1 MSITKNS
8 NTGYLHNLCGRGA
21 VKEITRFL
29 RESLTST
36 SQLEERV
43 GFLGYTPL
51 HEATHRGHISV
62 VRLLLLYGA
71 NPNTTANGFYTCL
84 HMAASMDNV
93 ECVKELIKNGANI
106 ESQDE
111 FGKTPYET
119 AVIHRCK
126 HTAKL
131 LKSAGNYLTLNV
143 LFSKCTI
150 ICLLK

>member
-1 MSITKNS
+1 MSVTKTS
-8 NTGYLHNLCGRGA
+8 NTGFLHNLCSRGA
-21 VKEITRFL
+21 VKEITKFL
-29 RESLTST
+29 KESLS
-36 SQLEERV
+36 SANQLEERV

-51 HEATHRGHISV
+51 HEATHRGHVSV

-84 HMAASMDNV
+84 HMAASMDNE
-93 ECVKELIKNGANI
+93 ECVKELIKNGAKI

-126 HTAKL
+126 HTARM
-131 LKSAGNYLTLNV
+131 LKSAGIKFINLYVGFHVN
-143 LFSKCTI
+143 
-150 ICLLK
+150 